1 MNKQK
6 TKGFL
11 SVLAVIIIL
20 AAIITAVLV
29 LLKPADYSK
38 NGVETQAT
46 TVQIKRSSGNL
57 EWYALYQVN
66 GKNYATPING
76 DSSKFA
82 QGGSIEIYYDTND
95 PDNIWLNNGS
105 QNNNLIIGI
114 IIGVAS
120 ILAVIIIF
128 VIISKNKSEPLK
140 TSSVTYQH
148 NSSHETSDN
157 STYNDDNNNDI
168 NKF

>member
-6 TKGFL
+6 AKSFL
-11 SVLAVIIIL
+11 SILAVIIIL
-20 AAIITAVLV
+20 ATVIIAVLV

-38 NGVETQAT
+38 NGVEIQAS

-66 GKNYATPING
+66 GKNYATTIDG
-76 DSSKFA
+76 DNSKFT
-82 QGGSIEIYYDTND
+82 QGGKIDIYYDINN
-95 PDNIWLNNGS
+95 PDNIWLNNGV

-120 ILAVIIIF
+120 LLAVIIIF

-140 TSSVTYQH
+140 TSSVTYQYN
-148 NSSHETSDN
+148 NSYETGN
-157 STYNDDNNNDI
+157 NNTYNDDNNNDI